1 MGAELEVWLRCL
13 IASELVYIVVVVVVV
28 VVRISCG
35 DIMQQE
41 LRILHVGVAS
51 GLFVSVHFLF
61 YLVLRTLSAPPC
73 SNSSDRPPIA

>member
-13 IASELVYIVVVVVVV
+13 IASELVYIVV